1 MISEET
7 SKRITSLRFL
17 LAVFVVFIHNTISQ
31 EMAVEN
37 SYVYNNSTTGVW
49 IQNIIAFF
57 TASAVPLF
65 LLFAGYLQVKK
76 I

>member
-57 TASAVPLF
+57 TASAVLVCWLF
-65 LLFAGYLQVKK
+65 TGEK